1 MPNDPDRQSK
11 PMVLMVDDDLDTRE
25 MYVAGLSLLGLT
37 VVAAGDAHAAF
48 DLACEVEPDVIVTDV
63 WLPGSDG
70 YALAHRLQ
78 REARTRRTPVLI
90 VTGWAGAEHAARARR
105 AGCAALLEKPCP
117 PDVLFGHIVA
127 AMSTGSPD
135 ATSARS

>member
-1 MPNDPDRQSK
+1 MMNNLDGRTK

-25 MYVAGLSLLGLT
+25 MYAVGLSLLGLS
-37 VVAAGDAHAAF
+37 VVIAGDANAAF
-48 DLACEVEPDVIVTDV
+48 DLACEMDPDVIVTDV

-78 REARTRRTPVLI
+78 REERTRRTPVLI
-90 VTGWAGAEHAARARR
+90 VTGWAGAEHATRARL

-117 PDVLFGHIVA
+117 PDVLFGHIVG
-127 AMSTGSPD
+127 AMSPGSPD
-135 ATSARS
+135 ATSGAS